1 MFAPC
6 TDFPRLLVFGLRA
19 TVCEGALVAQLISCC
34 SPVTIQVLT
43 TLCSNATIIS
53 IVQKGR
59 LRLSKV

>member
-6 TDFPRLLVFGLRA
+6 TGFPRLLVFGLRA
-19 TVCEGALVAQLISCC
+19 TVCEGAQLISCC

-43 TLCSNATIIS
+43 TLCSNATIVS
-53 IVQKGR
+53 IVQMGR